1 MCFVIQ
7 GSYENWYHSLNDIER
22 EGALNPSPP
31 QGGACPQECL
41 GSISARKHRGA
52 ILWAFRDADLYRR
65 LERAVRDS
73 GRVLVLGVSKKSASR
88 VSKKSETQPGR
99 KIVVIGEITAEDL
112 IGECKCDYW
121 PEEVGWDFK
130 FFIRVL
136 YWLPREQYVYGLEF
150 PVFQGSLTEIDCR
163 LVKWTLERIEAPY
176 RLSAEVPRVTGPCG
190 LSVDVQRVV
199 ETVRGRGLHFVDD
212 RVLELAVSAA
222 RLGNLLLVGPPGV
235 GKTTLAKAIAETLG
249 SGYHLAVAHALWFRR
264 DVVGG
269 ETMIN
274 NTVYWRSGLLIRA
287 YNRVAERIL
296 VGDYRP
302 YFLII
307 DEINRADADKAFADF
322 FATFIS
328 PFCEDWSIP
337 KGLVEEIE
345 SYGDRVDGEAR
356 KFLEYYRR
364 LGDGPLRLIR
374 VIGTMNLRDAR
385 NLFMLGEA
393 LLRRFV
399 IVNVEADACRR
410 LDALV
415 RDERMQSL
423 FRELCSRENSPLKGM
438 PPAAVA
444 GAAKL
449 LEALGGRQYTEEDVR
464 RVLEALGGK
473 LPGGRRS
480 GR

>member
-1 MCFVIQ
+1 M
-7 GSYENWYHSLNDIER
+7 
-22 EGALNPSPP
+22 
-31 QGGACPQECL
+31 
-41 GSISARKHRGA
+41 
-52 ILWAFRDADLYRR
+52 WAFGDADLYRR
-65 LERAVRDS
+65 LEGAVRDS
-73 GRVLVLGVSKKSASR
+73 GRVLVLGVSRKPKTQSAL
-88 VSKKSETQPGR
+88 GR
-99 KIVVIGEITAEDL
+99 KIVVIGEISAEDL

-136 YWLPREQYVYGLEF
+136 YWLPREQYGYGLEF

-163 LVKWTLERIEAPY
+163 LVKWTLERMEAPY
-176 RLSAEVPRVTGPCG
+176 RLSAEIPRVTGPCG

-199 ETVRGRGLHFVDD
+199 EAVRGRGLHFDD
-212 RVLELAVSAA
+212 DHVLELAISAA

-235 GKTTLAKAIAETLG
+235 GKTTLARALAETLG

-269 ETMIN
+269 ETMID

-287 YNRVAERIL
+287 YNRAAESMIAE
-296 VGDYRP
+296 GPPAGGYRP

-307 DEINRADADKAFADF
+307 DEINRVDADKAFADF
-322 FATFIS
+322 FAAFIS

-337 KGLVEEIE
+337 KGFVEEIE

-415 RDERMQSL
+415 RDERMRPL
-423 FRELCSRENSPLKGM
+423 FRELCSRENSPLRGM

-449 LEALGGRQYTEEDVR
+449 LEALGGRQYTEDDVR

>member
-1 MCFVIQ
+1 M
-7 GSYENWYHSLNDIER
+7 
-22 EGALNPSPP
+22 
-31 QGGACPQECL
+31 
-41 GSISARKHRGA
+41 
-52 ILWAFRDADLYRR
+52 WAFRNADLYRR
-65 LERAVRDS
+65 LEKAVRDS
-73 GRVLVLGVSKKSASR
+73 GRVLVLGVST
-88 VSKKSETQPGR
+88 KSEAQSALGR
-99 KIVVIGEITAEDL
+99 KIVVIGEISAEDL
-112 IGECKCDYW
+112 VGECKCDYW

-130 FFIRVL
+130 FFVRVL
-136 YWLPREQYVYGLEF
+136 YWLPREQYGYGLKF
-150 PVFQGSLTEIDCR
+150 PWFQGSLTEIDCR
-163 LVKWTLERIEAPY
+163 LVRWTLERMEAPY
-176 RLSAEVPRVTGPCG
+176 RLSAEVPRVAGPCG

-199 ETVRGRGLHFVDD
+199 EAVRGRGLHFDND
-212 RVLELAVSAA
+212 HVLELAISAA

-235 GKTTLAKAIAETLG
+235 GKTTLAKALAETLG
-249 SGYHLAVAHALWFRR
+249 NGYHLAVAHALWFRR

-287 YNRVAERIL
+287 YNRAAESMIAEGL
-296 VGDYRP
+296 PAGGYRP

-307 DEINRADADKAFADF
+307 DEINRVDADKAFADF
-322 FATFIS
+322 FAAFIS

-415 RDERMQSL
+415 RDERMRPL
-423 FRELCSRENSPLKGM
+423 FRELCSRENSPLRGM

-449 LEALGGRQYTEEDVR
+449 LEALGGRQYTEDDVR

>member
-1 MCFVIQ
+1 M
-7 GSYENWYHSLNDIER
+7 
-22 EGALNPSPP
+22 
-31 QGGACPQECL
+31 
-41 GSISARKHRGA
+41 
-52 ILWAFRDADLYRR
+52 WAFRNADLYRR
-65 LERAVRDS
+65 LEKAVRDS
-73 GRVLVLGVSKKSASR
+73 GRVLVLGVSTKP
-88 VSKKSETQPGR
+88 ETQPALGR

-112 IGECKCDYW
+112 VGECKCDYW
-121 PEEVGWDFK
+121 PEEAGWDFK

-136 YWLPREQYVYGLEF
+136 YWLPREQYGYGLEF
-150 PVFQGSLTEIDCR
+150 SVFQGSLTEIDCR
-163 LVKWTLERIEAPY
+163 LVKWTLERMEAPY
-176 RLSAEVPRVTGPCG
+176 RLSMEVPGVTGSCG

-199 ETVRGRGLHFVDD
+199 ETIRGRGLRFDD
-212 RVLELAVSAA
+212 DHVLELAVSVA

-287 YNRVAERIL
+287 YNRAAESMIAEGL
-296 VGDYRP
+296 PAGGYRP

-345 SYGDRVDGEAR
+345 SYGDRVDREAR

-399 IVNVEADACRR
+399 IVNVEVDACRR

-423 FRELCSRENSPLKGM
+423 FRELCSRENSPLRGM

>member
-1 MCFVIQ
+1 
-7 GSYENWYHSLNDIER
+7 
-22 EGALNPSPP
+22 
-31 QGGACPQECL
+31 
-41 GSISARKHRGA
+41 
-52 ILWAFRDADLYRR
+52 
-65 LERAVRDS
+65 
-73 GRVLVLGVSKKSASR
+73 
-88 VSKKSETQPGR
+88 
-99 KIVVIGEITAEDL
+99 
-112 IGECKCDYW
+112 
-121 PEEVGWDFK
+121 
-130 FFIRVL
+130 
-136 YWLPREQYVYGLEF
+136 
-150 PVFQGSLTEIDCR
+150 
-163 LVKWTLERIEAPY
+163 
-176 RLSAEVPRVTGPCG
+176 
-190 LSVDVQRVV
+190 
-199 ETVRGRGLHFVDD
+199 
-212 RVLELAVSAA
+212 
-222 RLGNLLLVGPPGV
+222 
-235 GKTTLAKAIAETLG
+235 
-249 SGYHLAVAHALWFRR
+249 
-264 DVVGG
+264 
-269 ETMIN
+269 
-274 NTVYWRSGLLIRA
+274 LIRA
-287 YNRVAERIL
+287 CNRVAERIL

-345 SYGDRVDGEAR
+345 SYGDRVDREAR

-399 IVNVEADACRR
+399 IVDVEADACRR

-415 RDERMQSL
+415 KDERMQSL
-423 FRELCSRENSPLKGM
+423 FRELCNRENSPLRGL

>member
-7 GSYENWYHSLNDIER
+7 GSYDNWYHSLSDVER
-22 EGALNPSPP
+22 EGVLSPSPP
-31 QGGACPQECL
+31 RGGACPLECL
-41 GSISARKHRGA
+41 GFISARKRRGA
-52 ILWAFRDADLYRR
+52 ILWAFGNADYYQSLK
-65 LERAVRDS
+65 RAVRDA
-73 GRVLVLGVSKKSASR
+73 GRVLVLGVSTKPEPRS
-88 VSKKSETQPGR
+88 PLGR
-99 KIVVIGEITAEDL
+99 KIVVIGEISAEDL
-112 IGECKCDYW
+112 VGECKCDYW
-121 PEEVGWDFK
+121 PEGTGWDFK

-136 YWLPREQYVYGLEF
+136 YWLPRGQYAEGLEF
-150 PVFQGSLTEIDCR
+150 PVFQGSLEEIDCR
-163 LVKWTLERIEAPY
+163 LVKWTLERMEAPY

-190 LSVDVQRVV
+190 LSVDVQRVI
-199 ETVRGRGLHFVDD
+199 EAVRGRGLHFDD
-212 RVLELAVSAA
+212 DHVLELAVSAVKV
-222 RLGNLLLVGPPGV
+222 GNPLLVGPPGV

-274 NTVYWRSGLLIRA
+274 NMVYWRSGLLIRA
-287 YNRVAERIL
+287 YNRAAERVL
-296 VGDYRP
+296 AGDYRP
-302 YFLII
+302 YFLIV

-322 FATFIS
+322 FAVFVS

-337 KGLVEEIE
+337 RGLVEEIE
-345 SYGDRVDGEAR
+345 SYGNRVDEEAR

-399 IVNVEADACRR
+399 IVNVEADACRH

-415 RDERMQSL
+415 REERMRPL
-423 FRELCSRENSPLKGM
+423 FRELCSRADGPLRGK
-438 PPAAVA
+438 PPAVVA
-444 GAAKL
+444 GASRL
-449 LEALGGRQYTEEDVR
+449 LEALGRERYTEEDVR
-464 RVLEALGGK
+464 RVLEALSGR
-473 LPGGRRS
+473 LPRGGR
-480 GR
+480 

>member
-7 GSYENWYHSLNDIER
+7 GSYENWYHSLKDVEKVS
-22 EGALNPSPP
+22 ALNPSPP

-41 GSISARKHRGA
+41 GSISARKRRGA
-52 ILWAFRDADLYRR
+52 ILWAFRNADLYRR

-73 GRVLVLGVSKKSASR
+73 GRVLVLGVSKKL
-88 VSKKSETQPGR
+88 ETQSVSGR
-99 KIVVIGEITAEDL
+99 KIVVIGEISAEDL

-136 YWLPREQYVYGLEF
+136 YWLPREQYGYGLEF

-176 RLSAEVPRVTGPCG
+176 RLSAEVPGVTAPCG

-212 RVLELAVSAA
+212 HALELATSAA
-222 RLGNLLLVGPPGV
+222 RLGNILLVGPPGV
-235 GKTTLAKAIAETLG
+235 GKTTLAKALAESLG

-287 YNRVAERIL
+287 YNRAAESMIAEGL
-296 VGDYRP
+296 SAGGYRP

-374 VIGTMNLRDAR
+374 VVGTMNLRDAR

-423 FRELCSRENSPLKGM
+423 FRELCSRENSPLRLM

-449 LEALGGRQYTEEDVR
+449 LEALGKKQYTEDDVR
-464 RVLEALGGK
+464 RVLEALSGK

>member
-1 MCFVIQ
+1 MQISKESFVIQ
-7 GSYENWYHSLNDIER
+7 GSYRNWYHSLSDIEQ
-22 EGALNPSPP
+22 EGVVNPKPPKDGSCHEECKSKLN
-31 QGGACPQECL
+31 EKK
-41 GSISARKHRGA
+41 RKWF
-52 ILWAFRDADLYRR
+52 ILWAFRQ
-65 LERAVRDS
+65 ERDYKKLKEATSKDN
-73 GRVLVLGVSKKSASR
+73 VLVIGVVTKRSTEEELKSL
-88 VSKKSETQPGR
+88 ENGR
-99 KIVVIGEITAEDL
+99 KIVVVGIVTQEDL
-112 IGECKCDYW
+112 VGECDCDYW
-121 PEEVGWDFK
+121 PEDTGWKYK

-136 YWLPREQYVYGLEF
+136 YWLPEERYGDGLRHEKPF
-150 PVFQGSLTEIDCR
+150 PGSLIPITHADAVEIIKNLQARPYKLGSIDLADSSCKIIDAKH
-163 LVKWTLERIEAPY
+163 VKTDKIYLDDETLRFA
-176 RLSAEVPRVTGPCG
+176 A
-190 LSVDVQRVV
+190 
-199 ETVRGRGLHFVDD
+199 
-212 RVLELAVSAA
+212 AAA
-222 RLGNLLLVGPPGV
+222 RAGNLLLVGPPGV
-235 GKTTLAKAIAETLG
+235 GKTTLARALAEALG
-249 SGYHLAVAHALWFRR
+249 SGYHLAVAHALWFRK

-269 ETMIN
+269 ETIIN

-287 YNRVAERIL
+287 YNRAAERIMN
-296 VGDYRP
+296 GDYRP

-322 FATFIS
+322 FAAFIS
-328 PFCEDWSIP
+328 PFCEDWSMP
-337 KGLVEEIE
+337 EGLVEEIE

-399 IVNVEADACRR
+399 IVNVKADACRC

-423 FRELCSRENSPLKGM
+423 FRELCNRENSPLRGM

-449 LEALGGRQYTEEDVR
+449 LEALGGGQYTEDDVR
-464 RVLEALGGK
+464 RALDAVSGK
-473 LPGGRRS
+473 LLGGRRS